1 MCSANRKAPHPAPAL
16 ELYRSEFFRLGRSFA
31 WQFEPEA
38 IYILSAEH
46 GLVHADRELL
56 PYPMTMSAL
65 GKDGDLHAWAIQIV
79 SQLKEKLDP
88 ARYRIVVLGLRKF
101 VEPILQLLPEAEAPL
116 MGMSMPTALQFL
128 REKG

>member
-16 ELYRSEFFRLGRSFA
+16 ELYRSEFYRLGRSFA
-31 WQFEPEA
+31 WQFEPVV
-38 IYILSAEH
+38 IYVLSAEH
-46 GLVHADRELL
+46 GLVHAETELL
-56 PYPMTMSAL
+56 PYSMTMSAL
-65 GKDGDLHAWAIQIV
+65 GQDGGAAQIV
-79 SQLKEKLDP
+79 SQLKEKRDP